1 MVTRKPGV
9 KFTYQDYLNTP
20 DDVRYELI
28 DGDLILAP
36 APTTQHQRVL
46 INLAYQMG
54 PFVRDNALG
63 EVFVAPTD
71 VYLSDT
77 NVVQPDLLFV
87 SAGRAEIITE
97 PNIHGAPDL
106 VVEIA
111 SPSTEERDLTVKLE
125 LYARFGVLEYWTT
138 HPTNGTLERRTLVGG
153 QFVVDGSYGTS
164 DVLTSPLFPGLRI
177 DLSQV
182 F

>member
-36 APTTQHQRVL
+36 APTTPHQRVL
-46 INLAYQMG
+46 LNLAVSLG

-63 EVFVAPTD
+63 EAFVAPTD

-87 SAGRAEIITE
+87 AAGRAEIITE

-106 VVEIA
+106 VVEVA
-111 SPSTEERDLTVKLE
+111 SPSTEAMDRNVKMG
-125 LYARFGVLEYWTT
+125 LYARYGVAEYWIVQPVAGTVEQLQLEDGVLVVR
-138 HPTNGTLERRTLVGG
+138 ERYNRAKT
-153 QFVVDGSYGTS
+153 
-164 DVLTSPLFPGLRI
+164 LTSPLFPGLQV
-177 DLSQV
+177 DLGRV

>member
-1 MVTRKPGV
+1 MVTPNPGV
-9 KFTYQDYLNTP
+9 RYTYADYLLMP

-36 APTTQHQRVL
+36 APTTPHQRVL
-46 INLAYQMG
+46 LNLAVSLVSLVG
-54 PFVRDNALG
+54 DNGLG

-87 SAGRAEIITE
+87 AAGRAGIITE
-97 PNIHGAPDL
+97 PNIHSAPDL
-106 VVEIA
+106 VVEVA
-111 SPSTEERDLTVKLE
+111 SPSTEDRDRSVKLD
-125 LYARFGVLEYWTT
+125 LYARYGVAEYWIVQPVAGTVEQLQLEDGVLVVRGRYNRTDALTT
-138 HPTNGTLERRTLVGG
+138 
-153 QFVVDGSYGTS
+153 
-164 DVLTSPLFPGLRI
+164 PLLPGLRI

>member
-1 MVTRKPGV
+1 VVTRKPGV
-9 KFTYQDYLNTP
+9 KFTYQDYLDTP

-36 APTTQHQRVL
+36 APTTLHQRVL

-87 SAGRAEIITE
+87 AAGRAEIITE

-106 VVEIA
+106 VVEVA
-111 SPSTEERDLTVKLE
+111 SPSTEAMDRNVKMG
-125 LYARFGVLEYWTT
+125 LYARYGVAEYWIVQPVAGTVEQLQLEDGVLVVR
-138 HPTNGTLERRTLVGG
+138 ERYNRAET
-153 QFVVDGSYGTS
+153 
-164 DVLTSPLFPGLRI
+164 LTSPLFPGLQV
-177 DLSQV
+177 DLGRV

>member
-36 APTTQHQRVL
+36 APTTPHQRVL
-46 INLAYQMG
+46 LNLAVSLAS
-54 PFVRDNALG
+54 FVRDNALG
-63 EVFVAPTD
+63 EVFIAPTD

-87 SAGRAEIITE
+87 AAGRADIITE

-106 VVEIA
+106 VVEVA
-111 SPSTEERDLTVKLE
+111 SPSTEAMDRNIKMG
-125 LYARFGVLEYWTT
+125 LYARYGVAEYWIVQPVAGTVEQLQLEDGVLVVR
-138 HPTNGTLERRTLVGG
+138 ERYNRAET
-153 QFVVDGSYGTS
+153 
-164 DVLTSPLFPGLRI
+164 LTSPLFPGLQV
-177 DLSQV
+177 DLGRV